1 MNFKYITMCELFKM
15 PVKVSSFTS
24 MAIALIFISFV
35 GGVIADDPRK
45 STQKLIAMLGAEKIE
60 PVRNDTPIYKNGFE
74 QGRWKYESLDRE
86 IKCMALNIY
95 FESRDQTLHGQIAVG
110 LVTINRVLS
119 SRHPNSICEV
129 VWQKRKNK
137 KGRYVAQFSWTLDG
151 KSDRPLEFESWVSS
165 LRAAETLLAEGS
177 LFNVFD
183 FTRGSTHYH
192 ASYVDPFWSKKLTR
206 TITVGDHLFYNPSPV
221 AKQSLNKL

>member
-1 MNFKYITMCELFKM
+1 MNFKYITMRELFKM
-15 PVKVSSFTS
+15 PAKVPSFTS
-24 MAIALIFISFV
+24 MAITLIFISFV
-35 GGVIADDPRK
+35 SGVIADVQRSP
-45 STQKLIAMLGAEKIE
+45 TQRLIAMLDTKKVE
-60 PVRNDTPIYKNGFE
+60 PVRNDTTIYNDGFD
-74 QGRWKYESLDRE
+74 QGRWKYESLDHE
-86 IKCMALNIY
+86 INCMALNIY

-119 SRHPNSICEV
+119 SKHPNSICKV

-165 LRAAETLLAEGS
+165 LRAAETLLHEGS

-192 ASYVDPFWSKKLTR
+192 AFYVDPFWSKKLTR